1 MNEKNVVIT
10 KEVLREIFEILSDEQ
25 INMIFS
31 VAVAFS
37 ENNFDIMP
45 ESALDFFASDEKAS
59 EETKEKARI
68 ALAKKRGEA
77 VECCR

>member
-1 MNEKNVVIT
+1 M
-10 KEVLREIFEILSDEQ
+10 
-25 INMIFS
+25 
-31 VAVAFS
+31 VARALTD
-37 ENNFDIMP
+37 NNYDNMP
-45 ESALDFFASDEKAS
+45 ESALEFFASDEKAS